1 MYISAPCPLQAAVYC
16 PYHARSML
24 LDEAVVCGQVGRG
37 PGLVLLHGFGS
48 GLAAWAP
55 VLAPLAARYT
65 VYALDLPGH
74 GRSARPPFPAANTT
88 PAGGGDGAGD
98 SGWWGAAGLWLDGPR
113 LAPAYPAA
121 VAADAAAA
129 EEYFVGPLEG
139 WRAEMCAQV
148 QNR

>member
-1 MYISAPCPLQAAVYC
+1 
-16 PYHARSML
+16 
-24 LDEAVVCGQVGRG
+24 
-37 PGLVLLHGFGS
+37 VLLHGFGS

-55 VLAPLAARYT
+55 VLAPLAARFT

-74 GRSARPPFPAANTT
+74 GRSARPPFPVPAPTAA
-88 PAGGGDGAGD
+88 GDGEGRAG
-98 SGWWGAAGLWLDGPR
+98 SGWRGAAGLWLDGPS

-121 VAADAAAA
+121 VAADGAAA

-148 QNR
+148 RAYAKVPLEGGMQGGHCTAPTTHSFCFSRYRDLCHVS